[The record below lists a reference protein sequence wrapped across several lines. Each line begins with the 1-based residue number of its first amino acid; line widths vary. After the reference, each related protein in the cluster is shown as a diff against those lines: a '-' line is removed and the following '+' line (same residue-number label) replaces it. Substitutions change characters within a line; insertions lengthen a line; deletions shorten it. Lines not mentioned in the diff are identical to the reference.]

1 MARDHEEYLSRR
13 RHQSAAVILA
23 IFGFGATYPLIVQP
37 QWLGIHEGTTWFLR
51 FVGILLAIAVVGM
64 VRQLRRQHLSKLD
77 DDVEHPPT
85 TAGSPPSTLPPQ
97 RD

>member
-1 MARDHEEYLSRR
+1 
-13 RHQSAAVILA
+13 
-23 IFGFGATYPLIVQP
+23 
-37 QWLGIHEGTTWFLR
+37 
-51 FVGILLAIAVVGM
+51 M